1 MLARTEELQL
11 NSFDTQVLIW
21 SNAETRRAWRIWK
34 LIPVNIEGTS
44 KLSQQLPEMLS
55 SGSLPPY
62 DEDATT
68 GQSSTRAQHAE
79 SERDDL
85 GTIVTEVTIVTTR
98 KRYRVED
105 N

>member
-1 MLARTEELQL
+1 
-11 NSFDTQVLIW
+11 
-21 SNAETRRAWRIWK
+21 
-34 LIPVNIEGTS
+34 
-44 KLSQQLPEMLS
+44 MLS

-62 DEDATT
+62 DEGATA

-98 KRYRVED
+98 KEHRVED